1 MAFHL
6 RKSMKDNEMM
16 DALVQVK
23 RIGALLNEVLD
34 TSRQLADSVDRG
46 DQVSI
51 QLLVAMRE
59 EPIRKLQAADQV
71 LRYQIGTLPKE
82 DARTLTGLLNG
93 ETEGSVQ
100 QEIMLA
106 TQAAANRRILKQ
118 VVELDEVLNRK
129 LTHEQSVY
137 NEK

>member
-1 MAFHL
+1 
-6 RKSMKDNEMM
+6 MKDNEMM

>member
-1 MAFHL
+1 
-6 RKSMKDNEMM
+6 MKDNDMM

-34 TSRQLADSVDRG
+34 TSRQLADGVDRG

-59 EPIRKLQAADQV
+59 EPIRKLQTADKV
-71 LRYQIGTLPKE
+71 LRCQLDTLPEE
-82 DARTLTGLLNG
+82 DARRLAGLLNG
-93 ETEGSVQ
+93 EMEGNGG
-100 QEIMLA
+100 QETMLA
-106 TQAAANRRILKQ
+106 SQAAANRRILKQ
-118 VVELDEVLNRK
+118 VLELDEVLNKK